1 MNRRDAISRVALIL
15 GVSVVG
21 GDLFL
26 SGCKSSTEAA
36 ADFVL
41 SENQVMFLNEVG
53 ETILP
58 ATAGSGGAKAAKV
71 GQFMQVMVR
80 DCYAPEDQE
89 VFLSGL
95 EKIDNWSKEV
105 KGKEFLKCTPAE
117 RTEVLVKL
125 NDDLKEYK
133 KKNELLKQQE
143 LQKEKASQ
151 AGGKPNYLKK
161 SIPDHYFS
169 MVKQL
174 TLLGYFTSEVGY
186 KAQGYVSV
194 PGRYDGDVRHPESSA
209 A

>member
-15 GVSVVG
+15 GVSVIG

-26 SGCKSSTEAA
+26 SGCKSSTQAA

-41 SENQVMFLNEVG
+41 NENQVLLLNEIG

-58 ATAGSGGAKAAKV
+58 ATAKSGGAKAAKV
-71 GQFMQVMVR
+71 GEFMQVMVR

-95 EKIDNWSKEV
+95 EKIDDYSKEI
-105 KGKEFLKCTPAE
+105 KGKTFLKCSPAE

-125 NDDLKEYK
+125 DEEVKEYK

-143 LQKEKASQ
+143 LEKEKASQ

-186 KAQGYVSV
+186 KAQGYEPV
-194 PGRYDGDVRHPESSA
+194 PGRYDGDVRHQETSA

>member
-1 MNRRDAISRVALIL
+1 MNRREAISRVALIL
-15 GVSVVG
+15 GVSVIG

-41 SENQVMFLNEVG
+41 SQNQILLLDEIG
-53 ETILP
+53 ETIIP

-89 VFLSGL
+89 AFLSGL
-95 EKIDNWSKEV
+95 EKINDFSK
-105 KGKEFLKCTPAE
+105 KTADKEFLKCSPAE
-117 RTEVLVKL
+117 RKEVLVKL
-125 NDDLKEYK
+125 DQDVKEYN

-143 LQKEKASQ
+143 LEKEKASQ

-161 SIPDHYFS
+161 SIPDHYYV
-169 MVKQL
+169 MIKQL

-194 PGRYDGDVRHPESSA
+194 PGRYDGDVRHPETSVA
-209 A
+209 